1 MVESESNISFDMK
14 KEMEI
19 GEFLDEYF
27 YPKLNS
33 IYQNCK
39 IIDTE
44 RIFDSNKQHR
54 GIDLTIEYENGKKVN
69 IDEKA
74 AATYFNKDIPTFSL
88 EIFFHNKS
96 NELREGWLFGDKYDS
111 TETFLFI
118 WGWNEG
124 KEIFSNNINKL
135 EICSVKKSA
144 LQEDIDKRFNL
155 NRNNYYEYC
164 LNKIHEVGSKPYD
177 WNNKDY
183 VKSKSEKA
191 YWRVSE
197 DVKERPFLMLYYK
210 DMLKQICQSWF
221 IVTKDNVKV
230 VK

>member
-88 EIFFHNKS
+88 EIFFHN
-96 NELREGWLFGDKYDS
+96 
-111 TETFLFI
+111 
-118 WGWNEG
+118 
-124 KEIFSNNINKL
+124 INKL

-164 LNKIHEVGSKPYD
+164 LNKMHEVGSKPYD

>member
-1 MVESESNISFDMK
+1 MIWKRNGNWRILRW
-14 KEMEI
+14 I
-19 GEFLDEYF
+19 F

-54 GIDLTIEYENGKKVN
+54 GIDLTIEYENGKKLISMKRQQLLTLTKIYRLFTWN
-69 IDEKA
+69 I
-74 AATYFNKDIPTFSL
+74 
-88 EIFFHNKS
+88 FHNKS

-135 EICSVKKSA
+135 EICSVK
-144 LQEDIDKRFNL
+144 NL
-155 NRNNYYEYC
+155 LFR
-164 LNKIHEVGSKPYD
+164 KILI
-177 WNNKDY
+177 KDLTWIEITTM
-183 VKSKSEKA
+183 S
-191 YWRVSE
+191 
-197 DVKERPFLMLYYK
+197 
-210 DMLKQICQSWF
+210 
-221 IVTKDNVKV
+221 IV
-230 VK
+230 